1 MTVNL
6 PADVAA
12 LVNARV
18 RSGDFESPEEV
29 LRAAVQSLEKKAERS
44 RQEAKL
50 KVMLVAAVQQ
60 VDNGETADVDQAFD
74 EVEMELFGHKL
85 TDE

>member
-12 LVNARV
+12 LVDARV
-18 RSGDFESPEEV
+18 RSGDFKSPEEV
-29 LRAAVQSLEKKAERS
+29 LRAAVQSLEKEAERG
-44 RQEAKL
+44 RQETKL
-50 KVMLVAAVQQ
+50 KSMINAAVQQ
-60 VDNGETADVDQAFD
+60 VENGETVDVDQAFD

-85 TDE
+85 ADE